1 VSPSAGTVRQNSFI
15 TSKRNQNQS
24 TMSPFLTRS
33 IGCLSL
39 NAEPAVHRTTN
50 SAFVVIKQLSNRSPG
65 CVIQSQNGLSWK
77 GPSEAA
83 RCHSLQCTGT
93 ATAPV
98 VLRAPSS
105 LTLAV
110 SNYRA
115 FRFIDQ
121 TRRTKQQRRGVR
133 RASFSSLQY
142 EDKNISFP
150 GFGQTH
156 SFRAFF
162 LSTLCLL
169 RRLMGSSLPD
179 L

>member
-1 VSPSAGTVRQNSFI
+1 MSPSAGTVRQNSFI

-33 IGCLSL
+33 TGCLSL

-110 SNYRA
+110 CRDGAPPPLWATCATASPPSVPNLLPYLQA
-115 FRFIDQ
+115 QSPLLQSEAISPSPI
-121 TRRTKQQRRGVR
+121 TTNPTKE
-133 RASFSSLQY
+133 SL
-142 EDKNISFP
+142 P
-150 GFGQTH
+150 
-156 SFRAFF
+156 FF
-162 LSTLCLL
+162 LIAPL
-169 RRLMGSSLPD
+169 
-179 L
+179 